1 MSWMF
6 IWAVVA
12 LVAVLILMVVLPWL
26 RRRPEQE
33 NLTQAN
39 IAVVKERLQELQR
52 EVDEGLLSEQD
63 MRQAS
68 DEIKISLVEEQY
80 AESKGS
86 ANASFAL
93 ACGALLAIAVG
104 ATAYYKASN
113 IKHLN
118 DAQAAIDALP
128 NLSAKLAEG
137 QGENFT
143 PEDFQQLTLAIRKRL
158 QENPEDGQGWMFL
171 GRIWMALNQ
180 TEEAYAALEKALH
193 YSPDDENVRMTYARA
208 LMMSDDKAQLENARR
223 LLASLIDTNQQND
236 NLVLMQA
243 VVAGRLG
250 DKTLLAD
257 TLTRLEGKLPADS
270 PIARQLTERLA
281 SLNGE
286 PPVKKALTGFN
297 LTVEITEEMATQLPD
312 NAFLFVFAQDA
323 NSENRMPAAVL
334 RLPLENLPLTIK
346 LTSEN
351 AMAPNYSL
359 DQLSTARLIARI
371 SADQEAPPQ
380 PGDLEGSL
388 EALVENGKVI
398 DQTIVIN
405 KELM

>member
-158 QENPEDGQGWMFL
+158 QENPEDGQGWMYL

-270 PIARQLTERLA
+270 PIARQLSERLA

>member
-6 IWAVVA
+6 IGAVVA

-334 RLPLENLPLTIK
+334 RLPLDNLPLTIK

>member
-6 IWAVVA
+6 IGAVVV
-12 LVAVLILMVVLPWL
+12 LIAVLVLLVVLPWL
-26 RRRPEQE
+26 QQRPEQE

-39 IAVVKERLQELQR
+39 IAVVKERLKELQR

-68 DEIKISLVEEQY
+68 DEIKISLVEEQQE
-80 AESKGS
+80 ESKGA
-86 ANASFAL
+86 ANASFVL
-93 ACGALLAIAVG
+93 ACGALLALLVG
-104 ATAYYKASN
+104 GFAYFKASN
-113 IKHLN
+113 IDHLQ
-118 DAQAAIDALP
+118 DAQAALDALP
-128 NLSAKLAEG
+128 KLSAKLAEG

-143 PEDFQQLTLAIRKRL
+143 PQDFQQLTLAIRKRL
-158 QENPEDGQGWMFL
+158 QENPEDGQGWMYL
-171 GRIWMALNQ
+171 GRIWMALSQ

-193 YSPDDENVRMTYARA
+193 FSPDDENVRMTYARA
-208 LMMSDDKAQLENARR
+208 LMMSDDKTQLDNARR
-223 LLASLIDTNQQND
+223 LLASLIDGQPQND

-250 DKTLLAD
+250 DKQLLAD
-257 TLTRLEGKLPADS
+257 SLARLEGKLPADS
-270 PIARQLTERLA
+270 TIAMQLTERLA

-286 PPVKKALTGFN
+286 QPAKATVTGFN
-297 LTVEITEEMATQLPD
+297 LTVEISEELATNLPD
-312 NAFLFVFAQDA
+312 NGFLFVFAQDA
-323 NSENRMPAAVL
+323 NSDNRMPAAVL
-334 RLPLENLPLTIK
+334 RLPLDNLPLTVT

-371 SADQEAPPQ
+371 SKDQQAPAQ
-380 PGDLEGSL
+380 PGDLEGTM
-388 EALVENGKVI
+388 EAAVENGKVI

>member
-6 IWAVVA
+6 IGAVVA

-63 MRQAS
+63 MLQAS

-158 QENPEDGQGWMFL
+158 QENPEDGQGWMYL

-334 RLPLENLPLTIK
+334 RLPLDNLPLTIK

>member
-6 IWAVVA
+6 IGAVVA

-270 PIARQLTERLA
+270 PIARQLSERLA

>member
-6 IWAVVA
+6 IGAVVV
-12 LVAVLILMVVLPWL
+12 LIAVLVLLVVLPWL
-26 RRRPEQE
+26 QQRPEQE

-39 IAVVKERLQELQR
+39 IAVVKERLKELQR

-68 DEIKISLVEEQY
+68 DEIKISLVEEQQE
-80 AESKGS
+80 ESKGA
-86 ANASFAL
+86 ANASFVL
-93 ACGALLAIAVG
+93 ACGALLALLVG
-104 ATAYYKASN
+104 GFAYFKASN
-113 IKHLN
+113 IDHLQ
-118 DAQAAIDALP
+118 DAQAALDALP
-128 NLSAKLAEG
+128 KLSAKLAEG

-143 PEDFQQLTLAIRKRL
+143 PQDFQQLTLAIRKRL
-158 QENPEDGQGWMFL
+158 QENPEDGQGWMYL
-171 GRIWMALNQ
+171 GRIWMALSQ

-193 YSPDDENVRMTYARA
+193 FSPDDENVRMTYARA
-208 LMMSDDKAQLENARR
+208 LMMSDDKTQLDNARR
-223 LLASLIDTNQQND
+223 LLASLIDGQPQND

-250 DKTLLAD
+250 DKQLLAD
-257 TLTRLEGKLPADS
+257 SLARLEGKLPADS
-270 PIARQLTERLA
+270 TIAMQLTERLA

-286 PPVKKALTGFN
+286 QPAKATVTGFN
-297 LTVEITEEMATQLPD
+297 LTVEISEELATNLPD
-312 NAFLFVFAQDA
+312 NGFLFVFAQDA
-323 NSENRMPAAVL
+323 NSDNRMPAAVL
-334 RLPLENLPLTIK
+334 RLPLDNLPLTVT

-371 SADQEAPPQ
+371 SKDQEAPAQ
-380 PGDLEGSL
+380 PGDLEGTM
-388 EALVENGKVI
+388 EAAVENGKVI

>member
-6 IWAVVA
+6 IGAVVA

-158 QENPEDGQGWMFL
+158 QENPEDGQGWMYL

-270 PIARQLTERLA
+270 PIARQLSERLA

-334 RLPLENLPLTIK
+334 RLPLDNLPLTIK

>member
-1 MSWMF
+1 MSGIF
-6 IWAVVA
+6 IVAVVA
-12 LVAVLILMVVLPWL
+12 LIALLVLMIVLPWL
-26 RRRPEQE
+26 KARPEQE

-39 IAVVKERLQELQR
+39 IAVVKQRLTELQR

-68 DEIKISLVEEQY
+68 DEIKISLVEEQQSQAY
-80 AESKGS
+80 GAS
-86 ANASFAL
+86 NASFVL

-104 ATAYYKASN
+104 GVAYFKASN
-113 IKHLN
+113 INHLN
-118 DAQAAIDALP
+118 DAQAALDALP
-128 NLSAKLAEG
+128 ALSAKLAEG
-137 QGENFT
+137 QGQNFT
-143 PEDFQQLTLAIRKRL
+143 PQDFQQLTLAIRKRL
-158 QENPEDGQGWMFL
+158 QENPQDGQGWMYL

-180 TEEAYAALEKALH
+180 TDEAYAALEKALH
-193 YSPDDENVRMTYARA
+193 FAPGDENVRMTYARA
-208 LMMSDDKAQLENARR
+208 LMMSDDKGQLENARR
-223 LLASLIDTNQQND
+223 LLSSLISEQQDND

-250 DKTLLAD
+250 DKTLLASSLAQLD
-257 TLTRLEGKLPADS
+257 GKLPADS
-270 PIARQLTERLA
+270 PIAMQLTERLA

-286 PPVKKALTGFN
+286 AQVARVPTGFN
-297 LTVEITEEMATQLPD
+297 LTVEISDELSANIPE

-323 NSENRMPAAVL
+323 NSDNRMPAAVL
-334 RLPLENLPLTIK
+334 RLPLQNLPLTLS

-359 DQLSTARLIARI
+359 EQLSTARLIARI
-371 SADQEAPPQ
+371 SADQEAPAQ
-380 PGDLEGSL
+380 PGDLEGTI
-388 EALVENGKVI
+388 EAAVQSGKVI

>member
-6 IWAVVA
+6 IGAVVV
-12 LVAVLILMVVLPWL
+12 LIAVLVLLVVLPWL
-26 RRRPEQE
+26 QQRPEQE

-39 IAVVKERLQELQR
+39 IAVVKERLKELQR

-68 DEIKISLVEEQY
+68 DEIKISLVEEQQE
-80 AESKGS
+80 ESKGA
-86 ANASFAL
+86 ANASFVL
-93 ACGALLAIAVG
+93 ACGALLALLVG
-104 ATAYYKASN
+104 GFAYFKASN
-113 IKHLN
+113 IDHLQ
-118 DAQAAIDALP
+118 DAQAALDALP
-128 NLSAKLAEG
+128 KLSAKLAEG

-143 PEDFQQLTLAIRKRL
+143 PQDFQQLTLAIRKRL
-158 QENPEDGQGWMFL
+158 QENPEDGQGWMYL
-171 GRIWMALNQ
+171 GRIWMALSQ

-193 YSPDDENVRMTYARA
+193 FSPDDENVRMTYARA
-208 LMMSDDKAQLENARR
+208 LMMSDDKTQLDNARR
-223 LLASLIDTNQQND
+223 LLASLIDGQPQND

-250 DKTLLAD
+250 DKQLLAD
-257 TLTRLEGKLPADS
+257 SLARLEGKLPADS
-270 PIARQLTERLA
+270 TIAMQLTERLA

-286 PPVKKALTGFN
+286 QPAKATVTGFN
-297 LTVEITEEMATQLPD
+297 LTVEISEELATNLPD
-312 NAFLFVFAQDA
+312 NGFLFVFAQDA
-323 NSENRMPAAVL
+323 NSDNRMPAAVL
-334 RLPLENLPLTIK
+334 RLPLDNLPLTVT

-371 SADQEAPPQ
+371 SKDQEAPAQ
-380 PGDLEGSL
+380 PGDLEGTM
-388 EALVENGKVI
+388 ETAVENGKVI

>member
-1 MSWMF
+1 MF

-270 PIARQLTERLA
+270 PIARQLSERLA

>member
-270 PIARQLTERLA
+270 PIARQLSERLA

>member
-6 IWAVVA
+6 IGAVV
-12 LVAVLILMVVLPWL
+12 VLIAMLILLVVLPWL
-26 RRRPEQE
+26 QQRPEQE

-39 IAVVKERLQELQR
+39 IAVVKERLKELQR

-68 DEIKISLVEEQY
+68 DEIKISLVEEQQE
-80 AESKGS
+80 ESKGA
-86 ANASFAL
+86 ANASFVL
-93 ACGALLAIAVG
+93 ACGALLALLVG
-104 ATAYYKASN
+104 GFAYFKASN
-113 IKHLN
+113 IDHLQ
-118 DAQAAIDALP
+118 DAQAALDALP
-128 NLSAKLAEG
+128 KLSAKLAEG

-143 PEDFQQLTLAIRKRL
+143 PQDFQQLTLAIRKRL
-158 QENPEDGQGWMFL
+158 QENPEDGQGWMYL
-171 GRIWMALNQ
+171 GRIWMALSQ

-193 YSPDDENVRMTYARA
+193 FSPDDENVRMTYARA
-208 LMMSDDKAQLENARR
+208 LMMSDDKTQLDNARR
-223 LLASLIDTNQQND
+223 LLASLIDGQPQND

-250 DKTLLAD
+250 DKQLLAD
-257 TLTRLEGKLPADS
+257 SLARLEGKLPADS
-270 PIARQLTERLA
+270 TIAMQLTERLA

-286 PPVKKALTGFN
+286 QPAKATVTGFN
-297 LTVEITEEMATQLPD
+297 LTVEISEELATNLPD
-312 NAFLFVFAQDA
+312 NGFLFVFAQDA
-323 NSENRMPAAVL
+323 NSDNRMPAAVL
-334 RLPLENLPLTIK
+334 RLPLDNLPLTVT

-371 SADQEAPPQ
+371 SKDQEAPAQ
-380 PGDLEGSL
+380 PGDLEGTM
-388 EALVENGKVI
+388 EAAVENGKVI

>member
-6 IWAVVA
+6 IGAVVV
-12 LVAVLILMVVLPWL
+12 LIAVLVLLVVLPWL
-26 RRRPEQE
+26 QQRPEQE

-39 IAVVKERLQELQR
+39 IAVVKERLKELQR

-68 DEIKISLVEEQY
+68 DEIKISLVEEQQE
-80 AESKGS
+80 ESKGA
-86 ANASFAL
+86 ANASFVL
-93 ACGALLAIAVG
+93 ACGALLALLVG
-104 ATAYYKASN
+104 GFAYFKASN
-113 IKHLN
+113 IDHLQ
-118 DAQAAIDALP
+118 DAQAALDALP
-128 NLSAKLAEG
+128 KLSAKLAEG

-143 PEDFQQLTLAIRKRL
+143 PQDFQQLTLAIRKRL
-158 QENPEDGQGWMFL
+158 QENPEDGQGWMYL
-171 GRIWMALNQ
+171 GRIWMALSQ

-193 YSPDDENVRMTYARA
+193 FSPDDENVRMTYARA
-208 LMMSDDKAQLENARR
+208 LMMSDDKTQLDNARR
-223 LLASLIDTNQQND
+223 LLASLIDGQPQND

-250 DKTLLAD
+250 DKQLLAD
-257 TLTRLEGKLPADS
+257 SLARLEGKLPADS
-270 PIARQLTERLA
+270 TIAMQLTERLA

-286 PPVKKALTGFN
+286 QPAKATVTGFN
-297 LTVEITEEMATQLPD
+297 LTVEISEELATNLPD
-312 NAFLFVFAQDA
+312 NGFLFVFAQDA
-323 NSENRMPAAVL
+323 NSDNRMPAAVL
-334 RLPLENLPLTIK
+334 RLPLDNLPLTVT

-371 SADQEAPPQ
+371 SMDQEAPAQ
-380 PGDLEGSL
+380 PGDLEGTM
-388 EALVENGKVI
+388 EAAVENGKVI

>member
-6 IWAVVA
+6 IGAVVV
-12 LVAVLILMVVLPWL
+12 LIAVLVLLVVLPWL
-26 RRRPEQE
+26 QQRPEQE

-39 IAVVKERLQELQR
+39 IAVVKERLKELQR

-68 DEIKISLVEEQY
+68 DEIKISLVEEQQE
-80 AESKGS
+80 ESKGA
-86 ANASFAL
+86 ANASFVL
-93 ACGALLAIAVG
+93 ACGALLALLVG
-104 ATAYYKASN
+104 GFAYFKASN
-113 IKHLN
+113 IDHLQ
-118 DAQAAIDALP
+118 DAQAALDALP
-128 NLSAKLAEG
+128 KLSAKLAEG

-143 PEDFQQLTLAIRKRL
+143 PQDFQQLTLAIRKRL
-158 QENPEDGQGWMFL
+158 QENPEDGQGWMYL
-171 GRIWMALNQ
+171 GRIWMALSQ

-193 YSPDDENVRMTYARA
+193 FSPDDENVRMTYARA
-208 LMMSDDKAQLENARR
+208 LMMSDDKTQLDNARR
-223 LLASLIDTNQQND
+223 LLASLIDGQPQND

-250 DKTLLAD
+250 DKQLLAD
-257 TLTRLEGKLPADS
+257 SLARLEGKLPADS
-270 PIARQLTERLA
+270 TIAMQLTERLA

-286 PPVKKALTGFN
+286 QPAKATVTGFN
-297 LTVEITEEMATQLPD
+297 LTVEISEELATNLPD
-312 NAFLFVFAQDA
+312 NGFLFVFAQDA
-323 NSENRMPAAVL
+323 NSDNRMPAAVL
-334 RLPLENLPLTIK
+334 RLPLDNLPLTVT

-359 DQLSTARLIARI
+359 EQLSTARLIARI
-371 SADQEAPPQ
+371 SADQEAPAQ
-380 PGDLEGSL
+380 PGDLEGTM
-388 EALVENGKVI
+388 EAAVENGKVI

>member
-6 IWAVVA
+6 IGAVVA
-12 LVAVLILMVVLPWL
+12 LIVMLILLVVLPWL
-26 RRRPEQE
+26 KQRPEQE

-39 IAVVKERLQELQR
+39 IAVVKERLKELQR

-68 DEIKISLVEEQY
+68 DEIKISLVEEQQ

-86 ANASFAL
+86 ANASFVL
-93 ACGALLAIAVG
+93 ACGALLALLIG
-104 ATAYYKASN
+104 GFAYFKASN
-113 IKHLN
+113 LDHLQ
-118 DAQAAIDALP
+118 DAQAALDALP
-128 NLSAKLAEG
+128 KLSAKLADG

-143 PEDFQQLTLAIRKRL
+143 PQDFQQLTLAIRKRL
-158 QENPEDGQGWMFL
+158 QENPEDGQGWMYL
-171 GRIWMALNQ
+171 GRIWMALSQ

-193 YSPDDENVRMTYARA
+193 FSPDDENVRMTYARA

-223 LLASLIDTNQQND
+223 LLASLIDGQQQND

-250 DKTLLAD
+250 DNVLLAD
-257 TLTRLEGKLPADS
+257 SLARLEGKLPADS
-270 PIARQLTERLA
+270 PIAMQLTERLA

-286 PPVKKALTGFN
+286 QPEKATVTGFN
-297 LTVEITEEMATQLPD
+297 LTVEITEELATNLPD
-312 NAFLFVFAQDA
+312 NGFLFVFAQDA
-323 NSENRMPAAVL
+323 NSDNRMPAAVL
-334 RLPLENLPLTIK
+334 RLPLDNLPLTVT

-359 DQLSTARLIARI
+359 EQLSTARLIARI
-371 SADQEAPPQ
+371 SADQEAPAQ
-380 PGDLEGSL
+380 PGDLEGTM
-388 EALVENGKVI
+388 ETAVENGKVI

>member
-6 IWAVVA
+6 IGAVVA

-158 QENPEDGQGWMFL
+158 QENPEDGQGWMYL

>member
-6 IWAVVA
+6 IGAVVA

-39 IAVVKERLQELQR
+39 IAVVKERLKELQR

-68 DEIKISLVEEQY
+68 DEIKISLVEEQQE
-80 AESKGS
+80 ESKGA
-86 ANASFAL
+86 ANASFVL
-93 ACGALLAIAVG
+93 ACGALLALLVG
-104 ATAYYKASN
+104 GFAYFKASN
-113 IKHLN
+113 IDHLQ
-118 DAQAAIDALP
+118 DAQAALDALP
-128 NLSAKLAEG
+128 KLSAKLAEG

-143 PEDFQQLTLAIRKRL
+143 PQDFQQLTLAIRKRL
-158 QENPEDGQGWMFL
+158 QENPEDGQGWMYL
-171 GRIWMALNQ
+171 GRIWMALSQ

-193 YSPDDENVRMTYARA
+193 FSPDDENVRMTYARA
-208 LMMSDDKAQLENARR
+208 LMMSDDKTQLDNARR
-223 LLASLIDTNQQND
+223 LLASLIDGQPQND

-250 DKTLLAD
+250 DKQLLAD
-257 TLTRLEGKLPADS
+257 SLARLEGKLPADS
-270 PIARQLTERLA
+270 TIAMQLTERLA

-286 PPVKKALTGFN
+286 QPAKATVTGFN
-297 LTVEITEEMATQLPD
+297 LTVEISEELATNLPD
-312 NAFLFVFAQDA
+312 NGFLFVFAQDA
-323 NSENRMPAAVL
+323 NSDNRMPAAVL
-334 RLPLENLPLTIK
+334 RLPLDNLPLTVT

-371 SADQEAPPQ
+371 SKDQEAPAQ
-380 PGDLEGSL
+380 PGDLEGTM
-388 EALVENGKVI
+388 EAAVENGKVI

>member
-6 IWAVVA
+6 IGAVVV
-12 LVAVLILMVVLPWL
+12 LIAVLVLLVVLPWL
-26 RRRPEQE
+26 QQRPEQE

-39 IAVVKERLQELQR
+39 IAVVKERLKELQR

-68 DEIKISLVEEQY
+68 DEIKISLVEEQQE
-80 AESKGS
+80 ESKGA
-86 ANASFAL
+86 ANASFVL
-93 ACGALLAIAVG
+93 ACGALLALLVG
-104 ATAYYKASN
+104 GFAYFKASN
-113 IKHLN
+113 IDHLQ
-118 DAQAAIDALP
+118 DAQAALDALP
-128 NLSAKLAEG
+128 KLSAKLAEG

-143 PEDFQQLTLAIRKRL
+143 PQDFQQLTLAIRKRL
-158 QENPEDGQGWMFL
+158 QENPEDGQGWMYL
-171 GRIWMALNQ
+171 GRIWMALSQ

-193 YSPDDENVRMTYARA
+193 FSPDDENVRMTYARA
-208 LMMSDDKAQLENARR
+208 LMMSDDKTQLDNARR
-223 LLASLIDTNQQND
+223 LLASLIDGQPQND

-250 DKTLLAD
+250 DKQLLAD
-257 TLTRLEGKLPADS
+257 SLARLEGKLPADS
-270 PIARQLTERLA
+270 TIAMQLTERLA

-286 PPVKKALTGFN
+286 QPAKATVTGFN
-297 LTVEITEEMATQLPD
+297 LTVEISEELATNLPD
-312 NAFLFVFAQDA
+312 NGFLFVFAQDA
-323 NSENRMPAAVL
+323 NSDNRMPAAVL
-334 RLPLENLPLTIK
+334 RLPLDNLPLTVT

-359 DQLSTARLIARI
+359 EQLSTARLIARI
-371 SADQEAPPQ
+371 STDQEAPAQ
-380 PGDLEGSL
+380 PGDLEGTT
-388 EALVENGKVI
+388 EAAVANGKVI

>member
-1 MSWMF
+1 MF
-6 IWAVVA
+6 IGAVVV
-12 LVAVLILMVVLPWL
+12 LIAVLVLLVVLPWL
-26 RRRPEQE
+26 QQRPEQE

-39 IAVVKERLQELQR
+39 IAVVKERLKELQR

-68 DEIKISLVEEQY
+68 DEIKISLVEEQQE
-80 AESKGS
+80 ESKGA
-86 ANASFAL
+86 ANASFVL
-93 ACGALLAIAVG
+93 ACGALLALLVG
-104 ATAYYKASN
+104 GFAYFKASN
-113 IKHLN
+113 IDHLQ
-118 DAQAAIDALP
+118 DAQAALDALP
-128 NLSAKLAEG
+128 KLSAKLAEG

-143 PEDFQQLTLAIRKRL
+143 PQDFQQLTLAIRKRL
-158 QENPEDGQGWMFL
+158 QENPEDGQGWMYL
-171 GRIWMALNQ
+171 GRIWMALSQ

-193 YSPDDENVRMTYARA
+193 FSPDDENVRMTYARA
-208 LMMSDDKAQLENARR
+208 LMMSDDKTQLDNARR
-223 LLASLIDTNQQND
+223 LLASLIDGQPQND

-250 DKTLLAD
+250 DKQLLAD
-257 TLTRLEGKLPADS
+257 SLARLEGKLPADS
-270 PIARQLTERLA
+270 TIAMQLTERLA

-286 PPVKKALTGFN
+286 QPAKATVTGFN
-297 LTVEITEEMATQLPD
+297 LTVEISEELATNLPD
-312 NAFLFVFAQDA
+312 NGFLFVFAQDA
-323 NSENRMPAAVL
+323 NSDNRMPAAVL
-334 RLPLENLPLTIK
+334 RLPLDNLPLTVT

-371 SADQEAPPQ
+371 SKDQEAPAQ
-380 PGDLEGSL
+380 PGDLEGTM
-388 EALVENGKVI
+388 EAAVENGKVI

>member
-6 IWAVVA
+6 IGAVVV
-12 LVAVLILMVVLPWL
+12 LIAVLVLLVVLPWL
-26 RRRPEQE
+26 QQRPEQE

-39 IAVVKERLQELQR
+39 IAVVKERLKELQR

-68 DEIKISLVEEQY
+68 DEIKISLVEEQQE
-80 AESKGS
+80 ESKGA
-86 ANASFAL
+86 ANASFVL
-93 ACGALLAIAVG
+93 ACGALLALLVG
-104 ATAYYKASN
+104 GFAYFKASN
-113 IKHLN
+113 IDHLQ
-118 DAQAAIDALP
+118 DAQAALDALP
-128 NLSAKLAEG
+128 KLSAKLAEG

-143 PEDFQQLTLAIRKRL
+143 PQDFQQLTLAIRKRL
-158 QENPEDGQGWMFL
+158 QENPEDGQGWMYL
-171 GRIWMALNQ
+171 GRIWMALSQ

-193 YSPDDENVRMTYARA
+193 FSPDDENVRMTYARA
-208 LMMSDDKAQLENARR
+208 LMMSDDKTQLDNARR
-223 LLASLIDTNQQND
+223 LLASLIDGQPQND

-250 DKTLLAD
+250 DKQLLAD
-257 TLTRLEGKLPADS
+257 SLARLEGKLPADS
-270 PIARQLTERLA
+270 TIAMQLTERLA

-286 PPVKKALTGFN
+286 QPAKATVTGFN
-297 LTVEITEEMATQLPD
+297 LTVEISEELATNLPD
-312 NAFLFVFAQDA
+312 NGFLFVFAQDA
-323 NSENRMPAAVL
+323 NSDNRMPAAVL
-334 RLPLENLPLTIK
+334 RLPLDNLPLTVT

-359 DQLSTARLIARI
+359 EQLSTARLIARI
-371 SADQEAPPQ
+371 SADQEAPAQ
-380 PGDLEGSL
+380 PGDLEGTM
-388 EALVENGKVI
+388 ETAVENGKVI

>member
-6 IWAVVA
+6 IGAVVV
-12 LVAVLILMVVLPWL
+12 LIAVLVLLVVLPWL
-26 RRRPEQE
+26 QQRPEQE

-39 IAVVKERLQELQR
+39 IAVVKERLKELQR

-68 DEIKISLVEEQY
+68 DEIKISLVEEQQE
-80 AESKGS
+80 ESKGA
-86 ANASFAL
+86 ANASFVL
-93 ACGALLAIAVG
+93 ACGALLALLVG
-104 ATAYYKASN
+104 GFAYFKASN
-113 IKHLN
+113 IDHLQ
-118 DAQAAIDALP
+118 DAQAALDALP
-128 NLSAKLAEG
+128 KLSAKLAEG

-143 PEDFQQLTLAIRKRL
+143 PQDFQQLTLAIRKRL
-158 QENPEDGQGWMFL
+158 QENPEDGQGWMYL
-171 GRIWMALNQ
+171 GRIWMALSQ

-193 YSPDDENVRMTYARA
+193 FSPDDENVRMTYARA
-208 LMMSDDKAQLENARR
+208 LMMSDDKTQLDNARR
-223 LLASLIDTNQQND
+223 LLASLIDGQPQND

-250 DKTLLAD
+250 DKQLLAD
-257 TLTRLEGKLPADS
+257 SLARLEGKLPADS
-270 PIARQLTERLA
+270 TIAMQLTERLA

-286 PPVKKALTGFN
+286 QPAKATVTGFN
-297 LTVEITEEMATQLPD
+297 LTVEISEELATNLPD
-312 NAFLFVFAQDA
+312 NGFLFVFAQDA
-323 NSENRMPAAVL
+323 NSDNRMPAAVL
-334 RLPLENLPLTIK
+334 RLPLDNLPLTVT

-371 SADQEAPPQ
+371 SKDQEAPAQ
-380 PGDLEGSL
+380 PGDLEGTM
-388 EALVENGKVI
+388 EAAVENGKVI

-405 KELM
+405 KERM